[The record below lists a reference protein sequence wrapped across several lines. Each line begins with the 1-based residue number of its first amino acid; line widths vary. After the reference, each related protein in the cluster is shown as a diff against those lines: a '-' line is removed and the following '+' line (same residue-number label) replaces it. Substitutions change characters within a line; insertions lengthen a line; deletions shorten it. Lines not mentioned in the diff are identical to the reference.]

1 MSISVCIFARNE
13 ALHLPR
19 CIAALDAASDGLDYR
34 AHILV
39 NGCDDDTGAVAAV
52 LAAANPRITV
62 HELPVGDKAH
72 AWNEY
77 VFRIARKAALPAK
90 THIFLDGDIR
100 PGRGAVAA
108 LSRAI
113 NEAPEAYGAAAL
125 PASGRSRHFWAA
137 HLRRNHYLSG
147 NLYALSQEALCAFRS
162 RKLRLPFGAK
172 GEDGII
178 AYLLLTNFRGGSDDR
193 HREKIVV
200 AEDASFEF
208 DPLTFNARDIAIYRR
223 RLRRYSER
231 HFQKSILYRRLKS
244 QGASA
249 MPENIYDIYTDQT
262 LTGLYPRPDPV
273 NFWFDTA
280 TLRRLRRGKGQ
291 PQPLAG

>member
-1 MSISVCIFARNE
+1 MCIFARNE

-19 CIAALDAASDGLDYR
+19 CIAALDAASGGLDYR

-39 NGCDDDTGAVAAV
+39 NGCDDDTAAVAAV
-52 LAAANPRITV
+52 LAAADTRITV

-77 VFRIARKAALPAK
+77 VFRIARKAATPAK
-90 THIFLDGDIR
+90 THVFLDGDIR

-108 LSRAI
+108 LFRAI
-113 NEAPEAYGAAAL
+113 DEAPEAYGAAAL
-125 PASGRSRHFWAA
+125 PASGRSRHFWVAQ
-137 HLRRNHYLSG
+137 LRRNHYLSG
-147 NLYALSQEALCAFRS
+147 NLYALSEKALCGFRQ

-178 AYLLLTNFRGGSDDR
+178 AYLLLTDFAGGSDDR
-193 HREKIVV
+193 HRDRIVV

-208 DPLTFNARDIAIYRR
+208 DPLMFNARDIAIYRR

-231 HFQKSILYRRLKS
+231 HFQKSILYRRLKR
-244 QGASA
+244 QGAGA
-249 MPENIYDIYTDQT
+249 MPENIYDIYTDET
-262 LTGLYPRPDPV
+262 LNGLYPRPDPV
-273 NFWFDTA
+273 NFWFDAA
-280 TLRRLRRGKGQ
+280 TLRRLKRGRRRAR
-291 PQPLAG
+291 PAPI